1 MCSMF
6 CMITYGMRRP
16 QMFTCFQNEC
26 DTQTLART
34 HTHTSVD
41 SAKETHTDSML
52 FQRRTFHTEEMKA
65 SRFLS
70 RHHERALLHLIS

>member
-1 MCSMF
+1 MF

-26 DTQTLART
+26 DTQTRT
-34 HTHTSVD
+34 RMHTYTSAD

-52 FQRRTFHTEEMKA
+52 FQRRTFCTEMKA
-65 SRFLS
+65 SRLLS
-70 RHHERALLHLIS
+70 RHHERVLLH